1 VIGVWPARV
10 LLTALLAASGLA
22 SWPAGGR
29 PGTRPADRVSAA
41 FHALMSLGLI
51 VMTWRSAPVLPW
63 AQAAVFGCAVLW
75 FALAAPRLTAGT
87 QARSASS
94 WHALMAGAMIW
105 MIFAMPAAMPMAPA
119 HGMTPAPNPATP
131 MAVLVVSALL
141 AAYFGFAAIPW
152 LVRATGPGPR
162 LRDAAAAGHAAMSA
176 GMAVL
181 LLAML

>member
-1 VIGVWPARV
+1 V
-10 LLTALLAASGLA
+10 
-22 SWPAGGR
+22 
-29 PGTRPADRVSAA
+29 
-41 FHALMSLGLI
+41 
-51 VMTWRSAPVLPW
+51 
-63 AQAAVFGCAVLW
+63 
-75 FALAAPRLTAGT
+75 
-87 QARSASS
+87 
-94 WHALMAGAMIW
+94 GAMIW

-119 HGMTPAPNPATP
+119 HGMATAPNPATP

-152 LVRATGPGPR
+152 LVQATGPGPR